1 MGKASGAQTYNA
13 LNSAPGS
20 SSGRP
25 FSDEPGVAFGSNCD
39 MIIFQLLKD
48 ISDCNE

>member
-13 LNSAPGS
+13 LNSGS
-20 SSGRP
+20 SSGHP